1 MFRFADLNRVI
12 WPVAIGEATFRV
24 DFDIFDRKQLRAR
37 QQRGLKGALDR
48 IATDG
53 APKTPDDIAALLE
66 ATHQREDADE
76 AELLRRVRGWYD
88 IEDPDGQPLAF
99 STDRLQA
106 LLDTPYGFTA
116 LLQGLLEA
124 SRAGPVKNLSPGPG
138 GMPERD
144 QA

>member
-24 DFDIFDRKQLRAR
+24 DYDIFDRKQLRAR

-99 STDRLQA
+99 STETVVLWPSVLRLMRNFR
-106 LLDTPYGFTA
+106 G
-116 LLQGLLEA
+116 A
-124 SRAGPVKNLSPGPG
+124 SAFSVRKRRPSI
-138 GMPERD
+138 
-144 QA
+144 QTS